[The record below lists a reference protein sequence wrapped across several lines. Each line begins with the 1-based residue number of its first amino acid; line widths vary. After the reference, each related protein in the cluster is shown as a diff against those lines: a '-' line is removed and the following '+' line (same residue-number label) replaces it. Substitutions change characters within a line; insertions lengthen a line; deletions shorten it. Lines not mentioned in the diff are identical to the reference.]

1 MQVPLD
7 TKARKIWLFAVS
19 LLFSTIYMAL
29 VAREFVAADLAS
41 HPELRSLQMAVR
53 VEPGNAS
60 YHHELGRYLNLISRN
75 PSAAVE
81 EYKAAVGI
89 NPYAARYWFDLA
101 AAYQLLGNTEA
112 QKRALERAIE
122 ADPYTPDVAWEA
134 ANLYLVQGE
143 TDKALREFRVVLQND
158 PSLSLAALYLCWRIT
173 PDVDALLQRVMPPRV
188 EAYLAFLDL
197 LTSKKETAGAVK
209 VWSVLMQLHQ
219 RFESWRALEYVKY
232 LILQREVDQARSA
245 WQQIAEL
252 WGLSAYLASPNNL
265 IVNGTFS
272 LNVLNGGFDWQYR
285 KQPSVVL
292 ALDPSS
298 FHGGSSS
305 LSIVFDGPGVN
316 DAGIYQLIPTQ
327 PNTSYQFSG
336 YFKAGEIERAGGPRF
351 TIQDLYTEKT
361 YFESDDLKDAEFWK
375 PVNADFTTGL
385 ETKLL
390 VLRVARV
397 PAGSPIRGKL
407 WIDDFQL
414 IQKQSGSN

>member
-7 TKARKIWLFAVS
+7 TRVRKIWFFALS
-19 LLFSTIYMAL
+19 LLLATVYMAL
-29 VAREFVAADLAS
+29 VAREFVAAHLAS
-41 HPELRSLQMAVR
+41 HAELRSLQIAVKM
-53 VEPGNAS
+53 EAGNAD
-60 YHHELGRYLNLISRN
+60 YHHELGRYLNLISHN

-81 EYKAAVGI
+81 EYKASVGI
-89 NPYAARYWFDLA
+89 NPHAARYWFDLA
-101 AAYQLLGNTEA
+101 GTYQLLGDTEA
-112 QKRALERAIE
+112 QRRALEHAIQ
-122 ADPYTPDVAWEA
+122 ADPSTPDAAWEA

-143 TDKALREFRVVLQND
+143 TDKALQEFRVVLQND
-158 PSLSLAALYLCWRIT
+158 PSFSLAALYLCWRTT
-173 PDVDALLQRVMPPRV
+173 PDVDALLQHVIPPRV

-197 LTSKKETAGAVK
+197 LASKKETAGAVK
-209 VWSVLMQLHQ
+209 VWSALMQLHQ
-219 RFESWRALEYVKY
+219 RFESWRAFEYVKY
-232 LILQREVDQARSA
+232 LVLQRQVDEARAA

-252 WGLSAYLASPNNL
+252 WGLSAYLPSSNNL
-265 IVNGTFS
+265 IVNGRFS

-285 KQPSVVL
+285 KQPNVML
-292 ALDPSS
+292 ALDPSN

-316 DAGIYQLIPTQ
+316 DAGIYQLIPAP

-336 YFKAGEIERAGGPRF
+336 YFKAGQIEGAGGPRF
-351 TIQDLYTEKT
+351 TIQDLYTNKT

-375 PVNADFTTGL
+375 PVNGDFTTGP

-390 VLRVARV
+390 VLQVARV

-414 IQKQSGSN
+414 VQK